1 MHVNSRW
8 PSRSLVKIPS
18 FENGGRKLWLP
29 GPHGKARHTNWRATC
44 SVKKFVDVFIANGVK
59 EGRSS
64 IPNGGNIESCGRCL
78 YRKNVFSPI
87 PRPIVIWIE
96 GIAGFLTL
104 WLQYLIGTELNK
116 VSFSWRNVLMT
127 LERSVTN
134 VVADQFRQCIT

>member
-1 MHVNSRW
+1 MTTWTPWQSETYELKGYLLCQEICRC
-8 PSRSLVKIPS
+8 LYCK
-18 FENGGRKLWLP
+18 
-29 GPHGKARHTNWRATC
+29 C
-44 SVKKFVDVFIANGVK
+44 VK

-116 VSFSWRNVLMT
+116 VSFS
-127 LERSVTN
+127 
-134 VVADQFRQCIT
+134 